1 MYLQLLYF
9 VAANVSI
16 TDCVVVA
23 RVAVAVSKL
32 LTPSILIAPSTCNFS
47 NGVAT
52 PIPTLLFALS
62 TTNVVVSTVNAPVI
76 DASLLTVK
84 SFPMVTSFGNP
95 IVIV

>member
-1 MYLQLLYF
+1 MFVACTVYLQLLYF

-23 RVAVAVSKL
+23 RVDVAVSKL

-47 NGVAT
+47 SGLAT

-62 TTNVVVSTVNAPVI
+62 TTKVFVSTVNAPV
-76 DASLLTVK
+76 TVR
-84 SFPMVTSFGNP
+84 SFPIVTSLGNP
-95 IVIV
+95 TVIV